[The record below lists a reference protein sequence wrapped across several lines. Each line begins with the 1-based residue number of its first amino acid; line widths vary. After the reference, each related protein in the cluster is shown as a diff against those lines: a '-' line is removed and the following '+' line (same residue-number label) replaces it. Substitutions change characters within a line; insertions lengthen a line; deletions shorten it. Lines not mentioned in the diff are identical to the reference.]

1 MPCSGK
7 FKESECPELCLGLE
21 VTCCFANSVVSTRYL
36 IQDTMIVQN
45 TECDNCLIGFMVAL
59 EQLACI
65 FRCAGE
71 ITGSPALEEAGVLLT
86 VGADATYTSVCSACP
101 RYAYRSLHAR

>member
-45 TECDNCLIGFMVAL
+45 TECDNCLIGFMVVRTRHGYRGGTTLAL
-59 EQLACI
+59 C
-65 FRCAGE
+65 
-71 ITGSPALEEAGVLLT
+71 
-86 VGADATYTSVCSACP
+86 
-101 RYAYRSLHAR
+101 